1 LVTPRLHGSPII
13 REGWRRSNQK
23 NKKGG
28 NEEITGEGP
37 HSFTDYLFSDKIAL
51 EFTEKRQYT
60 ILMTTLTKTGQLRD
74 LEGRQKLLLR
84 LVELSVT
91 LNSTL
96 DLDELLQLITAT
108 ATELLECEAASILL
122 YDEKNPRLY
131 FAAAT
136 GSDPAQLA
144 EIPVPIDSS
153 LAGTIF
159 RTNQP
164 LILNNAEQ
172 DPRHY
177 SLVSDHVKFKIHS
190 LLGVPMPIKDRTMG
204 VLEAVNKREG
214 FFTESDAAILSVAA
228 AHAAI
233 AINNARLLRA
243 TQQALEKVKV
253 TNQIKSNF
261 LALASHELRT
271 PLGIIIGYATFLQE
285 SARGESTD
293 HANQVL
299 GAASQMRS
307 LLSQMNNLTL
317 LQADEMEMRPMKIS
331 IQDVLN
337 FAIDEIKYSAA
348 RRDLQLIFAFQ
359 EDPIF
364 VNVDAEKTALAFVNL
379 LNNAIRF
386 SPEGSDITIGAVQQE
401 KQVMVWVQDHGIGI
415 PVDKL
420 EKIFEEFYQIEPPN
434 TRHYGGLGIGLTIAK
449 GLIETQNGKIWAES
463 DGEGQGSTF
472 NVTLRTVKE

>member
-1 LVTPRLHGSPII
+1 MP
-13 REGWRRSNQK
+13 
-23 NKKGG
+23 
-28 NEEITGEGP
+28 
-37 HSFTDYLFSDKIAL
+37 
-51 EFTEKRQYT
+51 
-60 ILMTTLTKTGQLRD
+60 TLSKTGQLKA
-74 LEGRQKLLLR
+74 LEGREKLLLR

-177 SLVSDHVKFKIHS
+177 SLVSDHVKIKTHS

-204 VLEAVNKREG
+204 VLEAINKREG
-214 FFTESDAAILSVAA
+214 GFTDGDVAILSVTA

-261 LALASHELRT
+261 LSLASHELRT
-271 PLGIIIGYATFLQE
+271 PLGIIIGYATFLQN
-285 SARGESTD
+285 SARGETTD

-307 LLSQMNNLTL
+307 LLDQMKNLTL
-317 LQADEMEMRPMKIS
+317 LQADEMEMQQVRIS

-337 FAIDEIKYSAA
+337 LTLDEIKYSAA
-348 RRDLQLIFAFQ
+348 RRDLQLVFAFQ
-359 EDPIF
+359 EEPIF
-364 VNVDAEKTALAFVNL
+364 VAVDPEKTVLAFVNL

-386 SPEGSDITIGAVQQE
+386 SPEGSEITIGAVKQE
-401 KQVMVWVQDHGIGI
+401 KQVLIWVQDHGIGI

-420 EKIFEEFYQIEPPN
+420 QKIFEEFYQIEPPN

-449 GLIETQNGKIWAES
+449 GLIEAQNGSIWAES
-463 DGEGQGSTF
+463 AGEGQGSTF
-472 NVTLRTVKE
+472 KVLLRVV

>member
-1 LVTPRLHGSPII
+1 MHTPS
-13 REGWRRSNQK
+13 
-23 NKKGG
+23 
-28 NEEITGEGP
+28 
-37 HSFTDYLFSDKIAL
+37 
-51 EFTEKRQYT
+51 
-60 ILMTTLTKTGQLRD
+60 KTGQLKE

-96 DLDELLQLITAT
+96 DLDELLQLIITT

-122 YDEKNPRLY
+122 YDEQNPRLY

-136 GSDPAQLA
+136 GSNPVQLA
-144 EIPVPIDSS
+144 EVPVPIDSS

-164 LILNNAEQ
+164 LILNNADQ

-177 SLVSDHVKFKIHS
+177 ALVSDHVKVKIHS
-190 LLGVPMPIKDRTMG
+190 LVGVPMPIKDRTMG
-204 VLEAVNKREG
+204 VLEAINKHDG
-214 FFTESDAAILSVAA
+214 VFTDSDAAILSVTA

-261 LALASHELRT
+261 LSLASHELRT
-271 PLGIIIGYATFLQE
+271 PLGIIIGYATFLQ
-285 SARGESTD
+285 SGARGETTTD
-293 HANQVL
+293 HANHVL
-299 GAASQMRS
+299 GAAEQMRT
-307 LLSQMNNLTL
+307 LLEQMTNLTL
-317 LQADEMEMRPMKIS
+317 LQSDEMEMRQTKIPM
-331 IQDVLN
+331 QDVLN

-348 RRDLQLIFAFQ
+348 RRDMQLVFDFQ
-359 EDPIF
+359 HDPIYIG
-364 VNVDAEKTALAFVNL
+364 VDPEKTALAFVNL

-386 SPEGSDITIGAVQQE
+386 SPAGSAITIGMAKRD
-401 KQVMVWVQDHGIGI
+401 KQVVAWVKDSGIGI
-415 PVDKL
+415 PADKL
-420 EKIFEEFYQIEPPN
+420 QKVFEEFYQIEPPN

-449 GLIETQNGKIWAES
+449 GLIEAQGGTIWAES
-463 DGEGQGSTF
+463 AGEGQGSTF
-472 NVTLRTVKE
+472 NVSLQIAQE

>member
-1 LVTPRLHGSPII
+1 MFMITPS
-13 REGWRRSNQK
+13 
-23 NKKGG
+23 
-28 NEEITGEGP
+28 
-37 HSFTDYLFSDKIAL
+37 
-51 EFTEKRQYT
+51 
-60 ILMTTLTKTGQLRD
+60 KTGQLKD
-74 LEGRQKLLLR
+74 LEGRHKSLLR

-96 DLDELLQLITAT
+96 DLDELLQKITAT

-122 YDEKNPRLY
+122 YDEQNPRLY

-144 EIPVPIDSS
+144 EVPVPIDSS

-159 RTNQP
+159 RTSQP
-164 LILNNAEQ
+164 IILNNAGQ

-177 SLVSDHVKFKIHS
+177 SLVSDHIKFKVS
-190 LLGVPMPIKDRTMG
+190 SMLGVPMPIKERTMG

-214 FFTESDAAILSVAA
+214 GFTDGDVAILSVIA

-233 AINNARLLRA
+233 AIDNARLLRA

-271 PLGIIIGYATFLQE
+271 PLSVIMGYASFLQE
-285 SARGESTD
+285 GASAEATG
-293 HANQVL
+293 HVNHVM
-299 GAASQMRS
+299 GAAAQMRS
-307 LLSQMNNLTL
+307 VLDQMNNLTL
-317 LQADEMEMRPMKIS
+317 LQADEMEMRQMKIS
-331 IQDVLN
+331 IQSVLN
-337 FAIDEIKYSAA
+337 FALDEIKYAAA
-348 RRDLQLIFAFQ
+348 RRDMRLVLDFQ
-359 EDPIF
+359 DDPIY
-364 VNVDAEKTALAFVNL
+364 VNVDPEKTALAFVNL

-386 SPEGSDITIGAVQQE
+386 SAQESEITIGAIQQE
-401 KQVMVWVQDHGIGI
+401 KQVLVWVQDHGIGI
-415 PVDKL
+415 PADKL
-420 EKIFEEFYQIEPPN
+420 QKVFEEFYQIEPPH

-449 GLIETQNGKIWAES
+449 GLIETQGGSIWAES

-472 NVTLRTVKE
+472 KVMLRTA

>member
-1 LVTPRLHGSPII
+1 MHM
-13 REGWRRSNQK
+13 
-23 NKKGG
+23 
-28 NEEITGEGP
+28 ITLIK
-37 HSFTDYLFSDKIAL
+37 S
-51 EFTEKRQYT
+51 
-60 ILMTTLTKTGQLRD
+60 GQLKD
-74 LEGRQKLLLR
+74 LEGRNKSLLR

-96 DLDELLQLITAT
+96 DLDELLQRITAT

-122 YDEKNPRLY
+122 YDEHNPRLY
-131 FAAAT
+131 FAAST

-159 RTNQP
+159 RTSQP
-164 LILNNAEQ
+164 IILNNAEQ

-177 SLVSDHVKFKIHS
+177 SQVSEHIKFKIKS

-214 FFTESDAAILSVAA
+214 EFDGGDVAILSVIA

-261 LALASHELRT
+261 LSLASHELRT
-271 PLGIIIGYATFLQE
+271 PLSVIMGYASFLQDGASDE
-285 SARGESTD
+285 TTD
-293 HANQVL
+293 HVNHVM
-299 GAASQMRS
+299 GAAAQMRS
-307 LLSQMNNLTL
+307 ILDQMNNLTL
-317 LQADEMEMRPMKIS
+317 LQADEMEMRQTKVP
-331 IQDVLN
+331 IQSVLN
-337 FAIDEIKYSAA
+337 YALDEIKYAAA
-348 RRDLQLIFAFQ
+348 RRDMRLVLDYQD
-359 EDPIF
+359 EPIF
-364 VNVDAEKTALAFVNL
+364 VNVDPEKTALAFVNL

-386 SPEGSDITIGAVQQE
+386 SAEETEITVGAARQE
-401 KQVMVWVQDHGIGI
+401 KQVLVWVHDHGIGI
-415 PVDKL
+415 PTDKL
-420 EKIFEEFYQIEPPN
+420 QKVFEEFYQIEPPH

-449 GLIETQNGKIWAES
+449 GLIESQGGRIWAES
-463 DGEGQGSTF
+463 AGEGKGSTF
-472 NVTLRTVKE
+472 SVTLRTV

>member
-1 LVTPRLHGSPII
+1 MPTFL
-13 REGWRRSNQK
+13 Q
-23 NKKGG
+23 
-28 NEEITGEGP
+28 
-37 HSFTDYLFSDKIAL
+37 
-51 EFTEKRQYT
+51 
-60 ILMTTLTKTGQLRD
+60 TGQLKE
-74 LEGRQKLLLR
+74 LEGNHKLLLR

-96 DLDELLQLITAT
+96 DLDALLQLITAT
-108 ATELLECEAASILL
+108 ATELLGCEAASILL

-153 LAGTIF
+153 LAGAIF

-177 SLVSDHVKFKIHS
+177 SLVSDHVKVKINS

-204 VLEAVNKREG
+204 VLEAINKRNG
-214 FFTESDAAILSVAA
+214 GFTESDAAILSVTA

-261 LALASHELRT
+261 LSLASHELRT
-271 PLGIIIGYATFLQE
+271 PMGIIIGYATFLQGGAKE
-285 SARGESTD
+285 ETAD
-293 HANQVL
+293 HASHVL

-307 LLSQMNNLTL
+307 LLDQMNNLTL
-317 LQADEMEMRPMKIS
+317 LQSDEMEMRQMKVS

-337 FAIDEIKYSAA
+337 FALDEIKYSAA
-348 RRDLQLIFAFQ
+348 RRDMQLALDFQ
-359 EDPIF
+359 EAPIF
-364 VNVDAEKTALAFVNL
+364 VHVDPEKTALAFVNL

-386 SPEGSDITIGAVQQE
+386 SPQGSEITIGAVQQE
-401 KQVMVWVQDHGIGI
+401 KQVMIWVQDHGIGI

-420 EKIFEEFYQIEPPN
+420 QKIFEEFYQIEPPQ
-434 TRHYGGLGIGLTIAK
+434 TRHYGGLGIGLAIAK
-449 GLIETQNGKIWAES
+449 GLIEAQGGDIWAES
-463 DGEGQGSTF
+463 AGEGQGSMF
-472 NVTLRTVKE
+472 KVRLRAV

>member
-1 LVTPRLHGSPII
+1 M
-13 REGWRRSNQK
+13 
-23 NKKGG
+23 
-28 NEEITGEGP
+28 
-37 HSFTDYLFSDKIAL
+37 
-51 EFTEKRQYT
+51 YT
-60 ILMTTLTKTGQLRD
+60 VLMPTLSKTGQLRD

-164 LILNNAEQ
+164 LILNDAQQ

-177 SLVSDHVKFKIHS
+177 SLVSDHVKFKINS

-214 FFTESDAAILSVAA
+214 GFTEGDAAILSVTA

-243 TQQALEKVKV
+243 TQAGV
-253 TNQIKSNF
+253 
-261 LALASHELRT
+261 
-271 PLGIIIGYATFLQE
+271 
-285 SARGESTD
+285 
-293 HANQVL
+293 
-299 GAASQMRS
+299 
-307 LLSQMNNLTL
+307 
-317 LQADEMEMRPMKIS
+317 
-331 IQDVLN
+331 
-337 FAIDEIKYSAA
+337 
-348 RRDLQLIFAFQ
+348 
-359 EDPIF
+359 
-364 VNVDAEKTALAFVNL
+364 
-379 LNNAIRF
+379 
-386 SPEGSDITIGAVQQE
+386 
-401 KQVMVWVQDHGIGI
+401 
-415 PVDKL
+415 
-420 EKIFEEFYQIEPPN
+420 
-434 TRHYGGLGIGLTIAK
+434 
-449 GLIETQNGKIWAES
+449 
-463 DGEGQGSTF
+463 GEGQSNKSDQKQFSFAGIP
-472 NVTLRTVKE
+472 RTADSAGHHHRVCNIPAGERQGRINGACQPGAWCGFTNALAPRPNE